1 MLKSPSTVVKSVLY
15 DNCVSLIVK
24 SVSSIPEENQYST
37 IGSEFTR
44 IPIVSPLYLYEAN
57 KYAFA
62 EANAA
67 ERVAPEYGPYLASAG
82 AVVFASILSLKF
94 IAIYIFINFFMILS
108 RFLG

>member
-1 MLKSPSTVVKSVLY
+1 VLLIIKS
-15 DNCVSLIVK
+15 SLA
-24 SVSSIPEENQYST
+24 IPVENQYST

-44 IPIVSPLYLYEAN
+44 IPMVNPLYLYEAN
-57 KYAFA
+57 KYVFA
-62 EANAA
+62 ESNAA
-67 ERVAPEYGPYLASAG
+67 ERVAPEYGPYLASPG